1 MEIVWNYNFWMK
13 HYLLIFLIILFT
25 GSIFGQEKKPKVALV
40 LSGGGAKGIAHIPLL
55 QKLDSLGIV
64 PDIVIG
70 TSMGSIIGGMY
81 SVGYSGDSIADIAHA
96 INWKSILGGKVLLSN
111 VGVEEKSEFNRYF
124 ANLNLVDGKPSL
136 RGAIIND
143 QNLRGLLSELTYPVY
158 RVDDFDD
165 LPIPYRAVTT
175 DIVKGQQL
183 LMESGSLA
191 VAMRASMSI
200 PTIFKSVDY
209 QNTLLIDGGVLNNFP
224 TDIAKQLGA
233 DIIIGSDVGGGMVPK
248 EELNNPINILFQTS
262 MLNSNLKQSANR
274 GLCDVLIDHIPYLT
288 FSTADFMKSDEIYK
302 QGKTAVN
309 DNLQA
314 LISIA
319 QQLKEY
325 PKARPTVPNVPKKF
339 VLDSIAFVNLDP
351 DNLDLVK
358 ARFNIEEGKT
368 YSIQEINEGI
378 GRLLG
383 TTLFNAIYLNPI
395 IENKK
400 LGIELDMDEISKN
413 MLKGGIHFDT
423 RRGVGLVVN
432 YTGRNIIGKA
442 SRSLITLDI
451 AEQPGVRLQHQKIFG
466 NNKNWWWRTDILGQL
481 LQEDAYL
488 EGKKVDNLKHNFFL
502 ASTQFNRTIEP
513 LRSYLGLGIYYQYDR
528 LWPDTDPEINNSDVT
543 IKNFKSHS
551 LEASLKFHSNSTES
565 VFFPTQGTIISAF
578 LNKSL
583 ISNIDI
589 ALTQDVGEVKGVP
602 TSGYVK
608 FGVDIQ
614 KLFSVNSSI
623 TLITSL
629 AGYFTAIED
638 LKSGEV
644 AFEDFGIMSKYFL
657 GGILDSPRMESF
669 QFPGLYSGE
678 VTATQVIKSSL
689 GIQFNPINNIY
700 FTPHCDL
707 ASLGFQ
713 GFNDYFNNF
722 SNQAN
727 TWSASQNTSLLFSAG
742 STLSYYS
749 LIGPINLDISYVNDI
764 DKFRLFFSVGIPLGK
779 SN

>member
-1 MEIVWNYNFWMK
+1 MK
-13 HYLLIFLIILFT
+13 HYLLFFLFILFT

-96 INWKSILGGKVLLSN
+96 INWKSILSGKVLLSN

-124 ANLNLVDGKPSL
+124 ANLNLIDGKPSI

-183 LMESGSLA
+183 IMKNGSLA

-209 QNTLLIDGGVLNNFP
+209 QNTLLIDGGVFNNFP
-224 TDIAKQLGA
+224 TDIAKELGA

-248 EELNNPINILFQTS
+248 EQLNNPIKILFQTS

-274 GLCDVLIDHIPYLT
+274 GLCDVLIDHIPHLT
-288 FSTADFMKSDEIYK
+288 FSTADFMKSDDIYQ
-302 QGKTAVN
+302 QGKAAVN

-319 QQLKEY
+319 QQLKKY
-325 PKARPTVPNVPKKF
+325 PRAKPSVPNVPNEF
-339 VLDSIAFVNLDP
+339 VLDSITFINLDP

-358 ARFNIEEGKT
+358 ARFKIEEGKT

-395 IENKK
+395 IENEK
-400 LGIELDMDEISKN
+400 LGIELDMDEISQH

-423 RRGVGLVVN
+423 RRGVGLIAN

-451 AEQPGVRLQHQKIFG
+451 AEQPGVRVQHQKIFG
-466 NNKNWWWRTDILGQL
+466 RNKNWWWRTDLLGQL
-481 LQEDAYL
+481 LKEDVYL

-502 ASTQFNRTIEP
+502 ASTQFNRTLEP
-513 LRSYLGLGIYYQYDR
+513 LKSYLGLGFYYQYNR
-528 LWPDTDPEINNSDVT
+528 LWPDTDPEINNSDLT
-543 IKNFKSHS
+543 IKNFRSHS
-551 LEASLKFHSNSTES
+551 LEASLNFHLNSMES
-565 VFFPTQGTIISAF
+565 VFFPSEGTIIDAF
-578 LNKSL
+578 ISKSL
-583 ISNIDI
+583 VSNVDI
-589 ALTQDVGEVKGVP
+589 ALTQDVGEIKGVP

-614 KLFSVNSSI
+614 KRFSVNSSI
-623 TLITSL
+623 SLITSL
-629 AGYFTAIED
+629 AGCFTAIED

-644 AFEDFGIMSKYFL
+644 SYEDFGIMSKYFL
-657 GGILDSPRMESF
+657 GGILETPRNESF

-678 VTATQVIKSSL
+678 VTATQVIKGSV
-689 GIQFNPINNIY
+689 GIQFNPTNNIY
-700 FTPHCDL
+700 LTPHCDL

-713 GFNDYFNNF
+713 GFNDYFDDF
-722 SNQAN
+722 SNQDN
-727 TWSASQNTSLLFSAG
+727 TWTASESTSLLFSAG
-742 STLSYYS
+742 STVSYNS
-749 LIGPINLDISYVNDI
+749 FFGPISLDLSYVNDI
-764 DKFRLFFSVGIPLGK
+764 DKLRLFFSVGIPLGK